1 MEVNK
6 QLQHRLDQVT
16 IELHSAHNEIQD
28 LQEQIDDL
36 YNSK

>member
-1 MEVNK
+1 MEMNK

-36 YNSK
+36 HNS